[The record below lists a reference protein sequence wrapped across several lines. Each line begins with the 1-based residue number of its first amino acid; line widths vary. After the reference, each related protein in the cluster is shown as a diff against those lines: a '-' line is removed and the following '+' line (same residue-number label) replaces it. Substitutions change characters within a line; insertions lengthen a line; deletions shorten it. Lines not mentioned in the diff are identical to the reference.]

1 MRHPSEHDLMQS
13 RWLLYSPAERQEE
26 SRIHFVCR
34 WSKRMYLYES
44 NARVLNSRYCRRR
57 RRRRRHH
64 HHHRTRPGVRSAE
77 PLSELAGSP
86 RASRLRPS
94 ETRQSVFSNV
104 RRACAGWLDIPGEK

>member
-57 RRRRRHH
+57 RRRRRRRH

-77 PLSELAGSP
+77 PLSELARLAP
-86 RASRLRPS
+86 RKPPATQRDAPVRVLQRAKGLCRVARYSR
-94 ETRQSVFSNV
+94 
-104 RRACAGWLDIPGEK
+104 